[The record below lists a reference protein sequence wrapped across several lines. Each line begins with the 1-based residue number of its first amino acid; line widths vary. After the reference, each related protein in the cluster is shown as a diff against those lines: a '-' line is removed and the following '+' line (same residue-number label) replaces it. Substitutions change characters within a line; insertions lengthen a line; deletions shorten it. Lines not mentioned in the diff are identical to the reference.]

1 MTRTTLFTHT
11 DLDGV
16 GCAVLFAAT
25 RPDHGPVQMV
35 ENGAIDERI
44 STALAERMGA
54 AADHEVLVTDH
65 GVSDEVALRIDS
77 FVAAGGT
84 FKLLDHHRSSA
95 HLQSRDWARIDEAR
109 SATGLL
115 FEYLGRPPV
124 LAEFVRLVEDH
135 DLWRHADERSAR
147 LAALH
152 GMLGHERFL
161 ARFAANPEVRFSEGE
176 QLLLDVEQARRHAYL
191 DKKVAQARVVEKDDV
206 RWAVCYAE
214 QHQSDLAERL
224 MNELGVAATAIVNAA
239 KRTVSLRGRGFDV
252 SALAQ
257 RYGGGGHSRAAAFSF
272 KDRPLETDLLLFERA
287 LDAALT
293 S

>member
-1 MTRTTLFTHT
+1 VTQTTLFTHT

-25 RPDHGPVQMV
+25 RPDHGPAHLV
-35 ENGAIDERI
+35 ENGAIDERV
-44 STALAERMGA
+44 SAAVADRMAAPAE
-54 AADHEVLVTDH
+54 HEVLVTDH
-65 GVSDEVALRIDS
+65 GVSEDVAARIDA

-84 FKLLDHHRSSA
+84 FALLDHHRSSA
-95 HLQSRDWARIDEAR
+95 HLASRPWATVDERR

-115 FEYLGRPPV
+115 FQHLGRPPM

-135 DLWRHADERSAR
+135 DLWLHRDERSAR

-176 QLLLDVEQARRHAYL
+176 RLLLDVEQARRNAYL
-191 DKKVAQARVVEKDDV
+191 DKKVGQARVLERGRV

-214 QHQSDLAERL
+214 QHQSDLAERM
-224 MNELGVAATAIVNAA
+224 MNDLDVVATAIVNTS
-239 KRTVSLRGRGFDV
+239 KRTVSLRGRGYDV
-252 SALAQ
+252 STLAQ
-257 RYGGGGHSRAAAFSF
+257 RYGGGGHSRAAAFTF
-272 KDRPLETDLLLFERA
+272 RDGPLEADLLRFERA
-287 LDAALT
+287 LDAVLG
-293 S
+293 